1 MRIMLDTNVLI
12 SVVMFDSKKL
22 KNMLLNICDKHT
34 LVLSACIIQELK
46 EVTERKF
53 PSKRKSLIEFLS
65 KLPYELEYEPLII
78 VDKEIIKVR
87 DSKDIPVLYSAI
99 TSKVDILITGDKDF
113 EDITIEKP
121 EIITPSEFLEKYL

>member
-34 LVLSACIIQELK
+34 LVLSAYIIQELK
-46 EVTERKF
+46 EVTGRKF